1 MLLSGLNTLSKE
13 IREQYDMYQITQ
25 DYRNLFLIYAMICG
39 IGFVLSYLIFENM
52 AYCLF

>member
-13 IREQYDMYQITQ
+13 IREQYDMYQINQ

-39 IGFVLSYLIFENM
+39 IGFVLSYLISENM